1 MEKRRLRKSDLSRRL
16 LAGGRGRPPKPADA
30 GTSELGDPSG
40 PSAGKRLVVRF
51 MSSPDGLIDMGEFI
65 TRLSTRLEKR
75 GLSAHAAALRAGL
88 SPSQIGTMR
97 RQHKLGLQHGVSIRT
112 AAKLATALG
121 TTPEWLLYGTGPEEA
136 PHTGALETSEPVPQE
151 ISQQVPQDT
160 PQRPHQEIHQQA
172 SQTPEQILGATH
184 QLPPREAL
192 RQPPRQTPQR
202 THRQS
207 APPLGLRVAGSV
219 AAGVWVEPASGNI
232 GPQLAAIPVDPRYP
246 AEHQS
251 AFEVRDTSI
260 DRVARPGDY
269 LIVVDRL
276 AAQLPLRTGDLVIVT
291 QQKSDLQEVTARRL
305 TAETTHGP
313 HGCRLDFESSDPRS
327 RHPLVQIRDMR
338 NDVPGLSIGG
348 VVVSVWRPLLLTR

>member
-1 MEKRRLRKSDLSRRL
+1 
-16 LAGGRGRPPKPADA
+16 
-30 GTSELGDPSG
+30 
-40 PSAGKRLVVRF
+40 
-51 MSSPDGLIDMGEFI
+51 
-65 TRLSTRLEKR
+65 
-75 GLSAHAAALRAGL
+75 
-88 SPSQIGTMR
+88 MR
-97 RQHKLGLQHGVSIRT
+97 RQYELGQQHGVSIRT
-112 AAKLATALG
+112 VAKLATALG
-121 TTPEWLLYGTGPEEA
+121 TTPQWLLSGAGPEEA
-136 PHTGALETSEPVPQE
+136 PRSDAQETPRQTSQETPQQAPQE
-151 ISQQVPQDT
+151 
-160 PQRPHQEIHQQA
+160 
-172 SQTPEQILGATH
+172 TH
-184 QLPPREAL
+184 QRA
-192 RQPPRQTPQR
+192 PRQTPQR

-207 APPLGLRVAGSV
+207 APPLGLRLAGSV

-338 NDVPGLSIGG
+338 NDHPSLSIGG